1 MQYYQK
7 TVQLLPRPYSEAY
20 QRVECTLQRQ
30 ITEIRL
36 YSGCEPMLT
45 FRSKL
50 VSLAGLCGRTQ
61 SVISHGELQQIFLH
75 LNRYS
80 AFSQENR
87 LRQGYFTLQGGQRV
101 GIAAQAV
108 WREDRLL
115 QPENIS
121 SMNIRIAR
129 DLALSQPE
137 RWKMLVQK
145 TNGILICG
153 APGSGKTTVLR
164 GIARLISEMGQR
176 CAVMDERGEL
186 FPLGTE
192 GFLFAKPPTC
202 NVLTDYPKSVAMLQ
216 AVRVLSPQVLICD
229 EISGEN
235 VEPLSES
242 MNTGVRFIATLH
254 ADSMQQLQAK
264 SQYRS
269 LRELQ
274 AVDTLVFLSDRHPG
288 EIREVVYVA
297 G

>member
-1 MQYYQK
+1 M
-7 TVQLLPRPYSEAY
+7 
-20 QRVECTLQRQ
+20 
-30 ITEIRL
+30 
-36 YSGCEPMLT
+36 
-45 FRSKL
+45 
-50 VSLAGLCGRTQ
+50 
-61 SVISHGELQQIFLH
+61 
-75 LNRYS
+75 
-80 AFSQENR
+80 
-87 LRQGYFTLQGGQRV
+87 
-101 GIAAQAV
+101 
-108 WREDRLL
+108 